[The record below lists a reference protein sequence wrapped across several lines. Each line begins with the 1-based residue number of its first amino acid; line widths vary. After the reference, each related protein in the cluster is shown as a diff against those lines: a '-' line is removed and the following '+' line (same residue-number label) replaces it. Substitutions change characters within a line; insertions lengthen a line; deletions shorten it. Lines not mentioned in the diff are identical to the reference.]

1 MSDAN
6 CTKDYDNCIKPCSLM
21 KGEAMIECNDNCDE
35 DKYDC
40 MWECYKTMDASF
52 AVPNANK
59 TEILNVVDNCTGII
73 GKV

>member
-1 MSDAN
+1 
-6 CTKDYDNCIKPCSLM
+6 M

-59 TEILNVVDNCTGII
+59 TEILNVVNNCTGII